1 MAWVIK
7 NYFSKPFLFYN
18 VAILLDKENGF
29 FLSLFFLKGLKY
41 MQPNFPLY
49 QSQCLPKRTGERP
62 SNLQAVKY
70 EMPRLVAP
78 ERIFSGHG

>member
-1 MAWVIK
+1 
-7 NYFSKPFLFYN
+7 
-18 VAILLDKENGF
+18 
-29 FLSLFFLKGLKY
+29 

-70 EMPRLVAP
+70 EMPRLAAP